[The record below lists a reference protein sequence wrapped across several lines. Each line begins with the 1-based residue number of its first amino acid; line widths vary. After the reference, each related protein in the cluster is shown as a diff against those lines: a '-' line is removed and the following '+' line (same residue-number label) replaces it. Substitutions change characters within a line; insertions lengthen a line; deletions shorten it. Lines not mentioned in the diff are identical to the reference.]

1 VVVPPGGAQVKATRR
16 VLVGLDLVQIS
27 SIASSVERF
36 GNRFLNRIF
45 TKNELLY
52 CMAEPGP
59 SASRLAARFAAKEA
73 VLKILCLGDEAIGWR
88 SIEVV
93 RASSGWCDLVLHGR
107 ARALALKAGC
117 TDFALSMTHE
127 SDYASAVVVCERR
140 RERGG
145 GDEK

>member
-1 VVVPPGGAQVKATRR
+1 

-27 SIASSVERF
+27 SIAASVERF
-36 GNRFLNRIF
+36 GSRFLHRIF
-45 TKNELLY
+45 TDKELRY

-73 VLKILCLGDEAIGWR
+73 VRKVLCLGDEAIGWR

-93 RASSGWCDLVLHGR
+93 RASSGWCDLVLHGK
-107 ARALALKAGC
+107 ARALAQRAGC
-117 TDFALSMTHE
+117 TGFSLSMTHE

-140 RERGG
+140 RERDAGR
-145 GDEK
+145 